1 MRSIGLIGVIVFFW
15 GEMMRKQAAG
25 FIGKTITEAVNWYK
39 KKKKKKR
46 KPRPS
51 ETRKQKEKRLG
62 TALIVGTVAAAPPS
76 MYLAGELGEMAQKE
90 KRQAIARQ
98 KKLKAEK
105 EKKRQ
110 EKYDKG
116 LDPTSVYFGRKPP
129 KKKKNK

>member
-1 MRSIGLIGVIVFFW
+1 
-15 GEMMRKQAAG
+15 MRKQALG
-25 FIGKTITEAVNWYK
+25 LIGKTYKEATEWYK
-39 KKKKKKR
+39 KRKKRKR

-51 ETRKQKEKRLG
+51 ETRKQKQDRLG
-62 TALIVGTVAAAPPS
+62 TALIVGSVAAAPPG
-76 MYLAGELGEMAQKE
+76 MYIAGELGEMAQKE

-98 KKLKAEK
+98 KKLKADK

-110 EKYDKG
+110 EAQKKG